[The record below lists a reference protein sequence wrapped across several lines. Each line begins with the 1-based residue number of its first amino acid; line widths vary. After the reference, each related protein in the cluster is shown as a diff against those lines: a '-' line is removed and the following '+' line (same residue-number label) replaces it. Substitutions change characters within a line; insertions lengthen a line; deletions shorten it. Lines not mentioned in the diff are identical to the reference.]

1 MAMSPKWVAAFVFVV
16 VVAVVVSV
24 VVAFS
29 SQVGARKEVFVV
41 EGHLGYGDGFYAEE
55 GHRSSAHY
63 KRLGGADDGGD
74 HFYLY
79 RGTER
84 RGTWVLGWGKNFET
98 RIARFRAPAGSAAG
112 QPPPVSGWQYVIDG
126 SKDGEESW
134 DDRPNV
140 RVTRLQLDEKET
152 AAGVF
157 ERGGGETVGGIICRT
172 DDGGDVVS
180 YLSFMYWVKKG
191 SNILSH
197 NQT

>member
-1 MAMSPKWVAAFVFVV
+1 MSPKKWVAAFVFVV
-16 VVAVVVSV
+16 VIAVVVSV

-84 RGTWVLGWGKNFET
+84 RGTWVLGQGKNFKT
-98 RIARFRAPAGSAAG
+98 REALYRAPAGSATG
-112 QPPPVSGWQYVIDG
+112 QPPPVSGWQNVYDW
-126 SKDGEESW
+126 SKDGAESGS
-134 DDRPNV
+134 DRPSLK
-140 RVTRLQLDEKET
+140 VTRFQLGEKET

-157 ERGGGETVGGIICRT
+157 EQGGRETEEGIICRT
-172 DDGGDVVS
+172 SGRGDVVCC
-180 YLSFMYWVKKG
+180 LSV
-191 SNILSH
+191 
-197 NQT
+197 